1 MNNHVSQI
9 VSDIIRVTLKAQ
21 QSPMQR
27 YEYAKRLI
35 QCKQL
40 QHQDYEQAIREI
52 ARRVGI

>member
-9 VSDIIRVTLKAQ
+9 VSDVMRVVRKAQ

-40 QHQDYEQAIREI
+40 QHQDYEQAMCEI
-52 ARRVGI
+52 ARRVGV